1 LRGGSALYYL
11 MVLCNLH
18 KGRCLTLLL
27 SHEFHEIEKN
37 METK

>member
-1 LRGGSALYYL
+1 MDGFCIENPKTMYN
-11 MVLCNLH
+11 MH
-18 KGRCLTLLL
+18 KNHDKTLAL